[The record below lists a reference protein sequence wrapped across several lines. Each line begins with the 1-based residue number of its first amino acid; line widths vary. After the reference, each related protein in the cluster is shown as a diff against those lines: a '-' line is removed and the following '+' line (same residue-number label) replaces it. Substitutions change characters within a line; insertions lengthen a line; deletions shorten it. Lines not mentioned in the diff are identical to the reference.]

1 MRVLALLG
9 FSIAA
14 SLALGAAEASTS
26 ATAGPL
32 LSSAHALRWCTNNV
46 HDYAVD
52 VTIVNRGSATSP
64 QRFDVPTLSVHDSAT
79 PIRWSGASGLPAIR
93 RNHSGN
99 VTIALTPRAGVA
111 VPPTLPLVVKLD
123 RGRLEG
129 ASQSGPTREF
139 SVAKWPPGAV
149 VCRSPKAFARQARS
163 AKVSGHTPPPSTI
176 PQRVSA
182 ASIVTAPHVHIIP
195 PVVIPQPKDL
205 TYTTNPKTCAQHA
218 GLLVAILCPDIINR
232 GGTILLVWRWDAKI
246 PIDGFYV
253 YRTSTQVHFG
263 RPGHR
268 GKSVVTKRTLVDTQ
282 TDASLTIRAIKPFK
296 KGECFIV
303 VAYRGKIQSDPSNR
317 FCVGATAFINTPMG
331 LQQFDDCH
339 SVTKGSPKLYR
350 QCQRYAHPSGCA
362 TGCVSLLYMLT
373 WSWSPCAAAGCISDI
388 DGYNAY
394 FFNKRQGDSMQRD
407 FTQNDPAL
415 RVVPFYHLML
425 GDCFE
430 VTAFKGR
437 TESQASNPYCVTVA
451 PPTPRPP
458 PTSRPPTSG
467 GWPSH
472 VDYHIT
478 ADSYPYNIDVQ
489 NGGSVTFYN
498 DDTDNHT
505 VSTCDPGGFGCMEAP
520 IDINDY
526 LAPGQSYTLNLP
538 TRLLVGYGYKMSSYK
553 LYYFCIFHGES
564 DPGYAGPGFNPA
576 FYNSMEGIITVHL

>member
-26 ATAGPL
+26 ATAGL
-32 LSSAHALRWCTNNV
+32 SLSSAHALRWCTNNV

-64 QRFDVPTLSVHDSAT
+64 QRFDVQTLSVHDGAT

-93 RNHSGN
+93 RNHSAN
-99 VTIALTPRAGVA
+99 VTIALTPRAGAA
-111 VPPTLPLVVKLD
+111 VPPMLPLVVKLD

-139 SVAKWPPGAV
+139 SVAKWPSGAV
-149 VCRSPKAFARQARS
+149 VCRSPKAFARQGRS
-163 AKVSGHTPPPSTI
+163 AK
-176 PQRVSA
+176 VSA

-195 PVVIPQPKDL
+195 PVVIPQPNDL
-205 TYTTNPKTCAQHA
+205 TYTTNPTTCAQHA

-263 RPGHR
+263 QPGHR

-331 LQQFDDCH
+331 LQHLDDCH
-339 SVTKGSPKLYR
+339 SVTKRQPKLYR
-350 QCQRYAHPSGCA
+350 QCQGYALQG
-362 TGCVSLLYMLT
+362 LYVLT
-373 WSWSPCAAAGCISDI
+373 WSWSPCAAPGCISGI
-388 DGYNAY
+388 DGYNVY
-394 FFNKRQGDSMQRD
+394 LSNKKGSYVAVPF
-407 FTQNDPAL
+407 FTQTYGRFAPGEGWS
-415 RVVPFYHLML
+415 RGQCYV
-425 GDCFE
+425 
-430 VTAFKGR
+430 VTAFVGR
-437 TESQASNPYCVTVA
+437 TESQASNPHCVTVP
-451 PPTPRPP
+451 PPTPPP

-498 DDTDNHT
+498 GDTDNHT

-526 LAPGQSYTLNLP
+526 LAPGESYTLNLP